1 MIIRILGE
9 GQYEIPESERGT
21 LEGLDAALVSA
32 VGLVREADA
41 GQAHPN
47 HRQQRHAAFATAL
60 GAIIDEVRHA
70 GQTLADDAFAPSDLV
85 VPFADATLAETKS
98 LLADSGDAVG
108 PDDR

>member
-32 VGLVREADA
+32 VG
-41 GQAHPN
+41 GGG
-47 HRQQRHAAFATAL
+47 HAPLAPPV
-60 GAIIDEVRHA
+60 GGNIDEVRHA

>member
-1 MIIRILGE
+1 M
-9 GQYEIPESERGT
+9 
-21 LEGLDAALVSA
+21 
-32 VGLVREADA
+32 
-41 GQAHPN
+41 
-47 HRQQRHAAFATAL
+47 

>member
-32 VGLVREADA
+32 VEGGDA
-41 GQAHPN
+41 
-47 HRQQRHAAFATAL
+47 AALATAL
-60 GAIIDEVRHA
+60 GAIIDEVRPA
-70 GQTLADDAFAPSDLV
+70 GQTLAAAAVAPSDLV

>member
-1 MIIRILGE
+1 MIIRILGD

-32 VGLVREADA
+32 VEGGDD
-41 GQAHPN
+41 
-47 HRQQRHAAFATAL
+47 AAFATAL

>member
-32 VGLVREADA
+32 VEGGHD
-41 GQAHPN
+41 
-47 HRQQRHAAFATAL
+47 AAFATAL